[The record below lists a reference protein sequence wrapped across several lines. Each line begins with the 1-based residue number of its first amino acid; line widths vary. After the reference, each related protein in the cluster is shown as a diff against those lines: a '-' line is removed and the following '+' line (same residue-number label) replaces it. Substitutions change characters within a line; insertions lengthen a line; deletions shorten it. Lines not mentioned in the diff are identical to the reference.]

1 MKKGALRLC
10 VCVCLFFFCQ
20 SALFFFSCS
29 MGPEV
34 ADSHSVD
41 APRSE
46 YEIYSYKNVSACSC
60 VHKALKPSHDSVL

>member
-1 MKKGALRLC
+1 
-10 VCVCLFFFCQ
+10 
-20 SALFFFSCS
+20 